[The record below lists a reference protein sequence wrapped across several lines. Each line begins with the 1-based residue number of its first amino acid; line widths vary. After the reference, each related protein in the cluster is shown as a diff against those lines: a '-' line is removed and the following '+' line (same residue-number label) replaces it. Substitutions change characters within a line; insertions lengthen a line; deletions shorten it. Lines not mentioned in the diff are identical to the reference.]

1 MVGRSLSHTV
11 MCKVGLAPTVRKGE
25 IMRTEP
31 NRKKVTA
38 KHLVIAVV
46 LLLGIMVLAY
56 GYFYESKIGLYVGLL
71 VTAAGVLVGILQ
83 IILRCNR

>member
-1 MVGRSLSHTV
+1 
-11 MCKVGLAPTVRKGE
+11 VGLAPTVWKGK

-71 VTAAGVLVGILQ
+71 LTAAGVLVGILQ
-83 IILRCNR
+83 IILRGNK

>member
-1 MVGRSLSHTV
+1 
-11 MCKVGLAPTVRKGE
+11 
-25 IMRTEP
+25 MRTEH

-46 LLLGIMVLAY
+46 LLLGIIVLAY

-71 VTAAGVLVGILQ
+71 VTAAGVLVGVLQ
-83 IILRCNR
+83 MIIRRSR